1 MIIYVRAI
9 RIASF
14 DARVYFNY
22 MISEDDISRLTEVIT
37 ENVKA
42 KQIILF
48 GSYAR
53 EAMSSDSDID
63 ILILVDDSVSNLR
76 EIVQL
81 LYRNVY
87 AVIDIPCDIL
97 IEHES
102 TFRKRSVL
110 PTIERAIAREGKIL
124 YAA

>member
-1 MIIYVRAI
+1 
-9 RIASF
+9 
-14 DARVYFNY
+14 